1 MFGRRALPSLSR
13 LWLLL
18 FLAVLATVPARA
30 NDAGATDRATMRIDL
45 RPCVKPV
52 QPDDSPEALLMQP
65 TAFDCTTRQTD
76 FGPGDYWVRMAVPAR
91 TTIGTRRLRWT
102 SVWQDRAT
110 IFAAFRDGKT
120 FRYDVPSA
128 GSGRFVHVGGIYTVT
143 LRRDAVPQTL
153 LLRIEGSGNM
163 RGILLGPHLATAE
176 QVARTDVQRAA
187 LYGGFAGLCL
197 ALLTYH
203 LVLWRALKENY
214 LRAYAAMIGAC
225 LLYAF
230 TSSAGLAQLATD
242 IDNNVRLRL
251 NYLGLAAT
259 ALCAL
264 WFVRAFLGNR
274 GFAPWFDKLTIA
286 SGTGVGLIA
295 LAFVTLTPWQVV
307 LIDRLYFLSYALLL
321 AVGVA
326 MFIRGWQTGGRI
338 ERLFVMAWV
347 VPILC
352 NTARMLHGFGWVPQ
366 SFWLDNSTLMAMSA
380 EALLSS
386 MIIAHRVRQV
396 QVQRDSAR
404 ADVVEARQQADT
416 DELTGLSNRRA
427 LMRTVCPPP
436 ERAGI
441 YRLVLIDVDHFKR
454 INDSIGHS
462 AGDQVLC
469 RIAEMIESGRRPD
482 ALAARIGGEEFALIY
497 RSDFDDR
504 RYHTGLLDQVRA
516 LPPAGGHRI
525 TVSMGAATG
534 WLGGSEGEWLALYRA
549 ADAALYEAKAAG
561 RDRLVVAPLYRE
573 AAQAA
578 AA

>member
-1 MFGRRALPSLSR
+1 MSGGRSLR
-13 LWLLL
+13 YFLRLLL
-18 FLAVLATVPARA
+18 LVIAVVLATAPARA
-30 NDAGATDRATMRIDL
+30 DDVAATERAKMRIDL
-45 RPCVKPV
+45 VPCIKPV
-52 QPDDSPEALLMQP
+52 QASDRAVALLAQP
-65 TAFDCTTRQTD
+65 SAFDCNASQTD
-76 FGPGDYWVRMAVPAR
+76 FGSGDYWVRMEAPAQA
-91 TTIGTRRLRWT
+91 TMGVNRLRWT

-110 IFAAFRDGKT
+110 IFAAFRDGAVR
-120 FRYDVPSA
+120 RYDVPSA
-128 GSGRFVHVGGIYTVT
+128 GSGRFVHVGGIYTIT
-143 LRRDAVPQTL
+143 LRREAVPQTL
-153 LLRIEGSGNM
+153 LMKIQGAGNM

-225 LLYAF
+225 LIYAF
-230 TSSAGLAQLATD
+230 TSSAGIAQLFPG

-259 ALCAL
+259 AICAL
-264 WFVRAFLGNR
+264 WFLRAFLGNL
-274 GFAPWFDKLTIA
+274 GFSRQFDRLLVATGSAIGLLALAYAIIAPWQI
-286 SGTGVGLIA
+286 
-295 LAFVTLTPWQVV
+295 V
-307 LIDRLYFLSYALLL
+307 LLDQLYFTSYTMLIV
-321 AVGVA
+321 VGAA
-326 MFIRGWQTGGRI
+326 MFRRGWNDGGRI

-347 VPILC
+347 VPLLF
-352 NTARMLHGFGWVPQ
+352 NTTRLLHAFDLLPQ
-366 SFWLDNSTLMAMSA
+366 SFWLDNATLIAMSI

-386 MIIAHRVRQV
+386 VIIAHRVRMV
-396 QVQRDSAR
+396 QADRDSAR

-436 ERAGI
+436 EMAGI

-497 RSDFDDR
+497 KSDLDDR

-516 LPPAGGHRI
+516 LPPAGGLRI

-549 ADAALYEAKAAG
+549 ADAAMYEAKSAG

-573 AAQAA
+573 SAQAA
-578 AA
+578 

>member
-1 MFGRRALPSLSR
+1 MFGGRSLLAMLR
-13 LWLLL
+13 LLLLL
-18 FLAVLATVPARA
+18 FAAGGMTPAAHADHGASAERA
-30 NDAGATDRATMRIDL
+30 ILRIDL
-45 RPCVKPV
+45 KPCVKPV
-52 QPDDSPEALLMQP
+52 QPGDTAAALLASP
-65 TAFDCTTRQTD
+65 AVFDCATSQTD
-76 FGPGDYWVRMAVPAR
+76 FGPGDYWVRIDVPAR
-91 TTIGTRRLRWT
+91 ATLGANRLRWS

-110 IFAAFRDGKT
+110 IFAAFRDGGVR
-120 FRYDVPSA
+120 RYDVPSA

-143 LRRDAVPQTL
+143 LRREAVAQTL
-153 LLRIEGSGNM
+153 LMKIEGSGNM
-163 RGILLGPHLATAE
+163 RGILLGPHLASAE
-176 QVARTDVQRAA
+176 QVARTDVQRGT
-187 LYGGFAGLCL
+187 LYGGFAGLCI

-225 LLYAF
+225 LVYAF
-230 TSSAGLAQLATD
+230 TSSAGLAQLFPG

-259 ALCAL
+259 AICAL

-274 GFAPWFDKLTIA
+274 GFTPWFDKLIIA
-286 SGTGVGLIA
+286 SGVGVALIA
-295 LAFVTLTPWQVV
+295 LAFVTLTPWQLV
-307 LIDRLYFLSYALLL
+307 LLDRLYFLSYALMFS
-321 AVGVA
+321 VGVA
-326 MFIRGWQTGGRI
+326 MFVRGWQSGRRI

-352 NTARMLHGFGWVPQ
+352 NTTRMLHGFGLVPQ
-366 SFWLDNSTLMAMSA
+366 SFWLDNATLIAMSA

-386 MIIAHRVRQV
+386 MIIAHRVRMV
-396 QVQRDSAR
+396 QADRDSAR

-427 LMRTVCPPP
+427 LMRTVCPAPDQ
-436 ERAGI
+436 AGI

-497 RSDFDDR
+497 KSDLEDR

-516 LPPAGGHRI
+516 LPPAGGQRI

-549 ADAALYEAKAAG
+549 ADAALYEAKSAG
-561 RDRLVVAPLYRE
+561 RDRLVVAPLYRDS
-573 AAQAA
+573 ARAA

>member
-1 MFGRRALPSLSR
+1 MFGDRSLRTLWR
-13 LWLLL
+13 LTLLL
-18 FLAVLATVPARA
+18 LAVVLATAPARA
-30 NDAGATDRATMRIDL
+30 EHAAVAERATTRIDL
-45 RPCVKPV
+45 RPCVKAVRPG
-52 QPDDSPEALLMQP
+52 DSAVALLTQP
-65 TAFDCTTRQTD
+65 AAFDCTTRQTD
-76 FGPGDYWVRMAVPAR
+76 FGPGDYWVRMVVPAHAKM
-91 TTIGTRRLRWT
+91 GANRLRWT

-110 IFAAFRDGKT
+110 ITAAFRDGEVV
-120 FRYDVPSA
+120 RYDVPSA

-143 LRRDAVPQTL
+143 LRRAAVPQTL

-163 RGILLGPHLATAE
+163 RGILLGAHLATAE

-214 LRAYAAMIGAC
+214 LRAYAAMIGVC
-225 LLYAF
+225 LIYAF
-230 TSSAGLAQLATD
+230 TSSAGLAQLVPT

-259 ALCAL
+259 AICAL

-274 GFAPWFDKLTIA
+274 GFAPWFDKLIVA
-286 SGTGVGLIA
+286 SGVGVGLIA
-295 LAFVTLTPWQVV
+295 LAFATLTPWQLV
-307 LIDRLYFLSYALLL
+307 LIDRMYFVSYAVLFS
-321 AVGVA
+321 VGVA
-326 MFIRGWQTGGRI
+326 MFVRGWQSGGRI

-352 NTARMLHGFGWVPQ
+352 NTTRMLHGFGWVPQ
-366 SFWLDNSTLMAMSA
+366 SFWLDNATLMAMSA

-386 MIIAHRVRQV
+386 MIIAHRVRMV
-396 QVQRDSAR
+396 HADRDSAR

-436 ERAGI
+436 EAAGM

-497 RSDFDDR
+497 KSDLDDR

-516 LPPAGGHRI
+516 LPPAGGQRI

-549 ADAALYEAKAAG
+549 ADKALYEAKTAG

-578 AA
+578 

>member
-1 MFGRRALPSLSR
+1 MFGGRSLLAVLR
-13 LWLLL
+13 LLL
-18 FLAVLATVPARA
+18 LCVAVLATVPARA
-30 NDAGATDRATMRIDL
+30 DHGAAAERAILRIDL
-45 RPCVKPV
+45 QPCVKRV
-52 QPDDSPEALLMQP
+52 QPGDTAAVLLAKP
-65 TAFDCTTRQTD
+65 AAFDCTTSQTD
-76 FGPGDYWVRMAVPAR
+76 FGSGDYWVRMDVPAR
-91 TTIGTRRLRWT
+91 AWLGSNRLRWT
-102 SVWQDRAT
+102 SVWQDRAS
-110 IFAAFRDGKT
+110 IYAAFRDGAVR
-120 FRYDVPSA
+120 RYDVPSA
-128 GSGRFVHVGGIYTVT
+128 GSGRFVHIGGTYTIT

-153 LLRIEGSGNM
+153 LLKIEGVGNM
-163 RGILLGPHLATAE
+163 RGILLRPHIATAE

-203 LVLWRALKENY
+203 LMLWRALKEDY
-214 LRAYAAMIGAC
+214 LRAYAAMICVC
-225 LLYAF
+225 LIYAF
-230 TSSAGLAQLATD
+230 TSSAGLAQLFPS

-259 ALCAL
+259 AICAL

-274 GFAPWFDKLTIA
+274 GFAPWFDKLIVA
-286 SGTGVGLIA
+286 SGVGVGLAA
-295 LAFVTLTPWQVV
+295 LAFVMLTPWQLV
-307 LIDRLYFLSYALLL
+307 LIDRLYFLSFALLFS
-321 AVGVA
+321 VGVA
-326 MFIRGWQTGGRI
+326 MFVRGWQSGGRI
-338 ERLFVMAWV
+338 DRLFVMAWI
-347 VPILC
+347 VPILF
-352 NTARMLHGFGWVPQ
+352 NTTRVLHGFGWVPQ
-366 SFWLDNSTLMAMSA
+366 SFWLDNATLVAMSV

-386 MIIAHRVRQV
+386 MIIAQRVRLV
-396 QVQRDSAR
+396 HADRDSAR

-436 ERAGI
+436 ERTGM
-441 YRLVLIDVDHFKR
+441 YRLVLIDVDYFKC

-469 RIAEMIESGRRPD
+469 RIAEMIESCRRPD

-497 RSDFDDR
+497 KSDLDDR

-516 LPPAGGHRI
+516 LPPAGGQRI

-549 ADAALYEAKAAG
+549 ADAALYEAKSAG
-561 RDRLVVAPLYRE
+561 RDRLVVAPLHRE
-573 AAQAA
+573 SPRAA